1 MWRKNREKEEVG
13 LVNGVSSTDVLESNQ
28 KASRRLK
35 NQEDTSSPPLVKLTN
50 SVPSTMLLK
59 FMKKSE
65 GKRGKANRV

>member
-1 MWRKNREKEEVG
+1 MRRKNREKEGVG

-28 KASRRLK
+28 KASKRLK
-35 NQEDTSSPPLVKLTN
+35 NQEDTSSRPLVKLTN

-65 GKRGKANRV
+65 GLRGKANRV